1 MEIYYATKALEK
13 LCTDEKEMAKKRADI
28 ADKLK
33 LRVNALREA
42 KDFVDLQRI
51 DQGGKWHELQANL
64 AGAWSGRLSRN
75 WRLLVRPDGDGQP
88 EERNEATILDL
99 DDYH

>member
-13 LCTDEKEMAKKRADI
+13 LCTDEKEAARKRADL

-42 KDFVDLQRI
+42 RDFVDLQII
-51 DQGGKWHELQANL
+51 DRGGKWHELKVNL
-64 AGAWSGRLSRN
+64 AGTWSGRLSPN
-75 WRLLVRPDGDGQP
+75 WRLLVRSEGEGPP

>member
-1 MEIYYATKALEK
+1 MKDYYATRALER
-13 LCTDEKEMAKKRADI
+13 LCTDETEMTKKRADV

-33 LRVNALREA
+33 LRVNAIREA
-42 KDFVDLQRI
+42 KNFGDLQRI
-51 DQGGKWHELQANL
+51 DPLGKWHELNANL
-64 AGAWSGRLSRN
+64 AGTWSGRLSRN
-75 WRLLVRPDGDGQP
+75 WRLLVRPEGEGSP